1 MSATSIDERN
11 LLSKSLKATVSLAA
25 TKPQPAMHQ
34 AATTEA
40 SPKKK
45 KKRPIWRRWYTILGV
60 VLLLWIVVSSIMGKR
75 EKPIPVT
82 TEKAVR
88 KTIVQTVSSTGKI
101 QPEVEV
107 KISPEVA
114 GEIIELPV
122 VDGMPVKKGD
132 LLIKIKPDSYKA
144 LVEAQEAA
152 ISGARAVNL
161 QQKATLAKA
170 EQDLKRAQDLFNKKM
185 ISESEFTVAQ
195 TALDVAKSTYESS
208 QHEIER
214 AEAGSSQARD
224 QLSKTTI
231 YSPIDG
237 TVTVLN
243 SKLGER
249 VVATNQFAGTEVMR
263 VADLGHMEAR
273 VDVNEN
279 DVVNVKVGQKATITV
294 DAYSERKFKGVVQ
307 QIANTGKTTG
317 AGTQEEVTNFEVKIR
332 MDDTDLSLRPSL
344 SCTAE
349 IETNMVKDV
358 VAVPM
363 QSVTIRTGDTNLSP
377 EEIEKRKQK
386 VAERDQADNNAE
398 VTNERLE
405 KQTLKEDR
413 AKMLKVVFLKKDGKA
428 EMAKVTT
435 GIADDTS
442 MEIKSGVNVG
452 DEVISGSYSAISRK
466 LKNGAKVVIDAETT
480 K

>member
-1 MSATSIDERN
+1 MHQVATS
-11 LLSKSLKATVSLAA
+11 
-25 TKPQPAMHQ
+25 PAP
-34 AATTEA
+34 
-40 SPKKK
+40 SKKK
-45 KKRPIWRRWYTILGV
+45 KKPFWRRWYFILGV
-60 VLLLWIVVSSIMGKR
+60 LLVLWIIVSSILGRR

-88 KTIVQTVSSTGKI
+88 KTILQTVSATGKV

-122 VDGMPVKKGD
+122 VDGMAVRKGD
-132 LLIKIKPDSYKA
+132 LLIKIRPDSYKA
-144 LVEAQEAA
+144 LLEGQEAA
-152 ISGARAVNL
+152 ISGARALNL
-161 QQKATLAKA
+161 QQKATLAKT
-170 EQDLKRAQDLFNKKM
+170 EQDLKRAQDLFGKKM
-185 ISESEFTVAQ
+185 ISESEFSVAQ
-195 TALDVAKSTYESS
+195 TARDVAKSTYESS

-237 TVTVLN
+237 MITVLN

-263 VADLGHMEAR
+263 VADPAHMEAR

-279 DVVNVKVGQKATITV
+279 DVVTVKIGDQASVKI
-294 DAYSERKFKGVVQ
+294 DAYRDRRFRGTVQ

-332 MDDTDLSLRPSL
+332 IDDHDVSLRPGL

-349 IETNMVKDV
+349 IETDLVKDV

-363 QSVTIRTGDTNLSP
+363 QSVTIRTGESNLSP

-386 VAERDQADNNAE
+386 AAARDKGDSSAE
-398 VTNERLE
+398 VTSERQE
-405 KQTLKEDR
+405 KQMKKEER
-413 AKMLKVVFLKKDGKA
+413 EKLTKVVFLKKDNKA
-428 EMAKVTT
+428 SMVKVTT
-435 GIADDTS
+435 GIADDS
-442 MEIKSGVNVG
+442 YIEIKSGINPG

-466 LKNGAKVVIDAETT
+466 LKEGAKVVIDKEGL

>member
-1 MSATSIDERN
+1 
-11 LLSKSLKATVSLAA
+11 
-25 TKPQPAMHQ
+25 MHQ
-34 AATTEA
+34 VATTPA
-40 SPKKK
+40 SAKKK
-45 KKRPIWRRWYTILGV
+45 KKPLWRRWYVIVG
-60 VLLLWIVVSSIMGKR
+60 VLLVLWIVVSSILGKQ

-82 TEKAVR
+82 TEKALR
-88 KTIVQTVSSTGKI
+88 KTILQTVSATGKV

-114 GEIIELPV
+114 GEITELPV
-122 VDGMPVKKGD
+122 EDGMVVKKGD

-144 LVEAQEAA
+144 LLEAQEAA

-161 QQKATLAKA
+161 QQRATLAKT
-170 EQDLKRAQDLFNKKM
+170 EQDLRRAQDLFSKKM
-185 ISESEFTVAQ
+185 ISESEFSVAQ
-195 TALDVAKSTYESS
+195 TARDVAKSTYESS

-237 TVTVLN
+237 TITMLN

-279 DVVNVKVGQKATITV
+279 DVVNVKIGQKASISI
-294 DAYSERKFKGVVQ
+294 DAYSERKFKGTVQ

-332 MDDTDLSLRPSL
+332 IDERDVALRPSL
-344 SCTAE
+344 SCTAD
-349 IETNMVKDV
+349 IETNMVKNAI
-358 VAVPM
+358 AVPM
-363 QSVTIRTGDTNLSP
+363 QSVTIRTGDSNLSP
-377 EEIEKRKQK
+377 EEIEKRKLK
-386 VAERDQADNNAE
+386 AAARDQGDNNAE
-398 VTNERLE
+398 VSNDRQE
-405 KQTLKEDR
+405 KTALKLDR
-413 AKMLKVVFLKKDGKA
+413 EKLSKVVFVKDGAKA
-428 EMAKVTT
+428 KMVKVTT

-442 MEIKSGVNVG
+442 MEIKSGIKEG

-466 LKNGAKVVIDAETT
+466 LKDGAKVTIDKEPT

>member
-1 MSATSIDERN
+1 
-11 LLSKSLKATVSLAA
+11 
-25 TKPQPAMHQ
+25 MHQ
-34 AATTEA
+34 ALTTPPLA
-40 SPKKK
+40 RDAV
-45 KKRPIWRRWYTILGV
+45 KKRRQGRRRKILFGSAGA
-60 VLLLWIVVSSIMGKR
+60 VLLLIIALFIAGRR
-75 EKPIPVT
+75 EKPLPVT

-88 KTIVQTVSSTGKI
+88 RTILQTVSATGKV
-101 QPEVEV
+101 QPEIEV

-122 VDGMPVKKGD
+122 EDGMQVKKND
-132 LLIKIKPDSYKA
+132 LLVKIKPDSYKA
-144 LVEAQEAA
+144 LLEQQEAA
-152 ISGARAVNL
+152 ISAAKATNL
-161 QQKATLAKA
+161 QQKATMLKT
-170 EQDLKRAQDLFNKKM
+170 EQDLKRAEDMYAKKT
-185 ISESEFTVAQ
+185 ISIQEYNNAQ
-195 TALDVAKSTYESS
+195 AASDVAKNTYESS
-208 QHEIER
+208 LHEIER

-237 TVTVLN
+237 TITILN

-249 VVATNQFAGTEVMR
+249 LVATGQFVGTEVMR

-279 DVVNVKVGQKATITV
+279 DVVNVKLGDKAEVKI
-294 DAYSERKFKGVVQ
+294 DAYGDRKFHGAVY

-332 MDDTDLSLRPSL
+332 IQDHEVTLKPGL

-349 IETNMVKDV
+349 IETDMVKDV

-363 QSVTIRTGDTNLSP
+363 QAVTIRIGDSNLSP
-377 EEIEKRKQK
+377 EEIEKKKEKIAQRDKGDNS
-386 VAERDQADNNAE
+386 AEL
-398 VTNERLE
+398 VNERQE
-405 KQTLKEDR
+405 KATQREEREKL
-413 AKMLKVVFLKKDGKA
+413 AKVVFLKKGSKA
-428 EMAKVTT
+428 QLIKVTT
-435 GIADDTS
+435 GIADDTY
-442 MEIKSGVNVG
+442 MESKSGIQPG

-466 LKNGAKVVIDAETT
+466 LKEGAKVTYDKEAT

>member
-1 MSATSIDERN
+1 MHQVATSP
-11 LLSKSLKATVSLAA
+11 A
-25 TKPQPAMHQ
+25 PQ
-34 AATTEA
+34 
-40 SPKKK
+40 KKK
-45 KKRPIWRRWYTILGV
+45 KKKPLWRRWYVILGV
-60 VLLLWIVVSSIMGKR
+60 LLVLWIVISSILGKR
-75 EKPIPVT
+75 EKPIPVV

-88 KTIVQTVSSTGKI
+88 KTILQTVSATGKV

-122 VDGMPVKKGD
+122 EDGMAVKKGD
-132 LLIKIKPDSYKA
+132 LLMKIRPDSYKA
-144 LVEAQEAA
+144 LVEQQDAA
-152 ISGARAVNL
+152 ISGAKAVYL
-161 QQKATLAKA
+161 QQKSTLAKT
-170 EQDLKRAQDLFNKKM
+170 EQDLKRSQDLFGKKM
-185 ISESEFTVAQ
+185 ISESEFSVAQ
-195 TALDVAKSTYESS
+195 TARDVARSTVDSS
-208 QHEIER
+208 QHAIES
-214 AEAGSSQARD
+214 AEAASSQARD

-237 TVTVLN
+237 MITVLN

-263 VADLGHMEAR
+263 VADPGHMEAR

-279 DVVNVKVGQKATITV
+279 DVVTVKVGDQASVKI
-294 DAYSERKFKGVVQ
+294 DAYRDRRFRGTVQ

-332 MDDTDLSLRPSL
+332 IEDHDVALRPGL

-349 IETNMVKDV
+349 IETDLVKDA

-363 QSVTIRTGDTNLSP
+363 QSVTIRTGETDLSP

-386 VAERDQADNNAE
+386 AAARDKGDSSAE
-398 VTNERLE
+398 VTSERQE
-405 KQTLKEDR
+405 KQTKKEER
-413 AKMLKVVFLKKDGKA
+413 EKLTKVVFLKKEGKA
-428 EMAKVTT
+428 SMVKVTT
-435 GIADDTS
+435 GIADDS
-442 MEIKSGVNVG
+442 YIEIKSGINPG

-466 LKNGAKVVIDAETT
+466 LKDGTKVVIDKEGL

>member
-1 MSATSIDERN
+1 MHQVATSP
-11 LLSKSLKATVSLAA
+11 L
-25 TKPQPAMHQ
+25 P
-34 AATTEA
+34 
-40 SPKKK
+40 PKKK
-45 KKRPIWRRWYTILGV
+45 KKPLWRRWYVILGV
-60 VLLLWIVVSSIMGKR
+60 LLLLWIVISSILGKR

-88 KTIVQTVSSTGKI
+88 KTILQTVSATGKV

-122 VDGMPVKKGD
+122 EDGMAVKKGD
-132 LLIKIKPDSYKA
+132 LLMKIRPDSYKA
-144 LVEAQEAA
+144 LVEQQDAA
-152 ISGARAVNL
+152 ISGAKAVYL
-161 QQKATLAKA
+161 QQKATLAKT
-170 EQDLKRAQDLFNKKM
+170 EQDLKRAQDLFTKKM
-185 ISESEFTVAQ
+185 ISESEFSVAQ
-195 TALDVAKSTYESS
+195 TARDVAQSTVESS
-208 QHEIER
+208 QHAIES
-214 AEAGSSQARD
+214 AEAASSQARD

-237 TVTVLN
+237 MITVLN

-263 VADLGHMEAR
+263 VADPGHMEAR

-279 DVVNVKVGQKATITV
+279 DVVTVKIGDQASVKI
-294 DAYSERKFKGVVQ
+294 DAYRDRRFRGTVQ

-332 MDDTDLSLRPSL
+332 IEDHDVSLRPGL

-349 IETNMVKDV
+349 IETDLVKDA

-363 QSVTIRTGDTNLSP
+363 QSVTIRTGENDLSP

-386 VAERDQADNNAE
+386 VAARDKGEGNADVTSERQ
-398 VTNERLE
+398 E
-405 KQTLKEDR
+405 KQTKKEER
-413 AKMLKVVFLKKDGKA
+413 EKLTKVVFLKKDNKA
-428 EMAKVTT
+428 SMVKVTT
-435 GIADDTS
+435 GIADDS
-442 MEIKSGVNVG
+442 YIEIKSGINPG

-466 LKNGAKVVIDAETT
+466 LKDGAKVVIDKEGL

>member
-1 MSATSIDERN
+1 MHQVATS
-11 LLSKSLKATVSLAA
+11 
-25 TKPQPAMHQ
+25 PAP
-34 AATTEA
+34 
-40 SPKKK
+40 SKKK
-45 KKRPIWRRWYTILGV
+45 KKPFWRRWYFILGV
-60 VLLLWIVVSSIMGKR
+60 LLLLWIIISSILGRR

-88 KTIVQTVSSTGKI
+88 KTILQTVSATGKI

-122 VDGMPVKKGD
+122 EDGMGVKKGD

-144 LVEAQEAA
+144 LVEGQEAA
-152 ISGARAVNL
+152 ISGAKAINL
-161 QQKATLAKA
+161 QQKATLAKT
-170 EQDLKRAQDLFNKKM
+170 ELDLKRAQDLFSKKM
-185 ISESEFTVAQ
+185 ISESEFSVAQ
-195 TALDVAKSTYESS
+195 TARDVAKSTYESS

-263 VADLGHMEAR
+263 VADLSHMEAR

-279 DVVNVKVGQKATITV
+279 DVVNVKIGQKATISI
-294 DAYSERKFKGVVQ
+294 DAYSERKFKGTVQ

-332 MDDTDLSLRPSL
+332 IDERDVALRPSL
-344 SCTAE
+344 SCTAD
-349 IETNMVKDV
+349 IETNMVKNA

-363 QSVTIRTGDTNLSP
+363 QSVTIRTGDSNLSP

-386 VAERDQADNNAE
+386 AAERDQGDNNAE
-398 VTNERLE
+398 VSNDRQE
-405 KQTLKEDR
+405 KQALKLDR
-413 AKMLKVVFLKKDGKA
+413 EKLLKVVFVKDGGKA
-428 EMAKVTT
+428 KMVKVTT

-442 MEIKSGVNVG
+442 MEIKSGLNEG

-466 LKNGAKVVIDAETT
+466 LKDGAKVIIDKEPA